1 MEDQLAEIDQVI
13 ALLTQARQELVERQ
27 KLSWKVAPDL
37 YWTLFAVGTLIAR
50 RVWELGLIT
59 DEELR
64 QRTFR

>member
-13 ALLTQARQELVERQ
+13 ALLSQARQELAERQ
-27 KLSWKVAPDL
+27 KISWKVAINL
-37 YWTLFAVGTLIAR
+37 YWRIFAVGTIIAKR
-50 RVWELGLIT
+50 TWELGLIT